1 MRFKFFIYTITIQET
16 KELNK
21 GVLRASKRKTEIA
34 QEKIKKAV
42 KELKEE
48 EKKIT
53 MYAVNKKSKVS
64 LNTIKKYKE
73 LLVSN

>member
-21 GVLRASKRKTEIA
+21 GVLKASKRKTEIA